1 VAEAKMLSNDIV
13 RIVYSQRTPIS
24 SKPSDNASSAAD
36 KSWVAHWR
44 VRLTKEDVDKNF
56 KKPLVGTE
64 TNSLKACGSMLWSS
78 RKIYKDND
86 FRLAWD
92 YDPDTS
98 VEPVYD
104 K

>member
-1 VAEAKMLSNDIV
+1 MEPFFNLPHLHNILN
-13 RIVYSQRTPIS
+13 TT
-24 SKPSDNASSAAD
+24 
-36 KSWVAHWR
+36 
-44 VRLTKEDVDKNF
+44 LTKEDVDKNF

-98 VEPVYD
+98 AEPVYEQG